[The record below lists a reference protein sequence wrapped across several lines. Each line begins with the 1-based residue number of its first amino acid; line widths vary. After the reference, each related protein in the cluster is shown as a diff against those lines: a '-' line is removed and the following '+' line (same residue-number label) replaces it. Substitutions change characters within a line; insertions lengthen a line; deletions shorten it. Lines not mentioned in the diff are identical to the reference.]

1 MDESIWNGRGQL
13 NPTELAVQQMIALGN
28 ELHGLSQMIT
38 VNNSLMLNAVQTEI
52 TKVERERRK
61 QRKKAIQA
69 FVAVAEGHFGLLEI
83 YDGTKKITDLALNL
97 VPDFKIC
104 IFEMKGVKESGHYFG
119 IYALAQDFW
128 IIGKKKKSAK
138 KDCGKAL

>member
-1 MDESIWNGRGQL
+1 M
-13 NPTELAVQQMIALGN
+13 
-28 ELHGLSQMIT
+28 
-38 VNNSLMLNAVQTEI
+38 
-52 TKVERERRK
+52 
-61 QRKKAIQA
+61 
-69 FVAVAEGHFGLLEI
+69 AVAEGHFGLLEI
-83 YDGTKKITDLALNL
+83 YDYGTKKITDLALNL

>member
-1 MDESIWNGRGQL
+1 M
-13 NPTELAVQQMIALGN
+13 
-28 ELHGLSQMIT
+28 
-38 VNNSLMLNAVQTEI
+38 
-52 TKVERERRK
+52 
-61 QRKKAIQA
+61 
-69 FVAVAEGHFGLLEI
+69 AVAEGHFGLLEI
-83 YDGTKKITDLALNL
+83 YDDGTKKITDLALNL